1 MFPNIPKPTYNE
13 PCFFG
18 IEGLAFISCIAV
30 SSKVPLQTQQKKN
43 AHLGN
48 VRCQTR
54 LQFRPQM
61 LCQLHQWILAAKD
74 WTVMTVTT
82 QTETAD
88 VLWAKTDLI

>member
-1 MFPNIPKPTYNE
+1 
-13 PCFFG
+13 
-18 IEGLAFISCIAV
+18 
-30 SSKVPLQTQQKKN
+30 
-43 AHLGN
+43 
-48 VRCQTR
+48 
-54 LQFRPQM
+54 M